1 MKNYLVLSLLIV
13 SFLQLTAQEEARLMR
28 FPAIFN
34 NQIVFSYAGD
44 LYAVARTGGTAQKL
58 TNHPGYEMFA
68 RFSPDGKNI
77 AFTGEYDGNRE
88 VYLMPSSGGVP
99 KRLTYTAT
107 LGRDDLSDRMGPNN
121 IVMTWKDNEHI
132 VFRTRMKT
140 FNDFTG
146 SLYVVNTKG
155 NLPEELPFPRGGW
168 CSYSPDGG
176 KIAYNRIF
184 REFRTWK
191 YYRGGMADDIWIFD
205 FNSKTTTNITNHEAQ
220 DVFPMWYGNK
230 IYFLSDRNRTM
241 NLFVYDLESK
251 TTRQLTEF
259 NVYDIKFP
267 SLGNN
272 AIVFENGGY
281 IYVYDL
287 LTNKLEKVTVFI
299 NNDFVNSRNTLVD
312 ASRFINGL
320 SLSPDG
326 KRVLVNAR
334 GEIFSLPADKGITY
348 NLTKTSGVH
357 EKNAVWSPDGK
368 KYAWISDKSGEF
380 EIYVKDVAEGSEAVQ
395 LTNDRLGYKYHLEW
409 SPDSKKLM
417 WADKE
422 LKLYYIDIES
432 KKVTVVDKAEVW
444 EFNQYTWSPDSK
456 WIAYTRPEYENENV
470 IYLYELSGGKKYP
483 VTDGW
488 FNSGQPSFSNDGKY
502 LFFVSDRDF
511 NPTYSWTEWNH
522 SYSDMSR
529 IYFVT
534 LSKDTPSPFEYK
546 DPVVST
552 REETQAEPKQDNK
565 EKKADKPA
573 AKSVE
578 TKIDLDGLQ
587 SRILVIPD
595 KAGSYYNIT
604 CVDGKVYY
612 MRSATNEKT
621 KLKLFDL
628 STQKESE
635 LGEISNYEISFDG
648 KKMLVIKEGSYYV
661 IDVPKGNLN
670 LSEGRLDLSE
680 MKIWVNKHEEWNQ
693 MFAEAWRQMRDFFYA
708 PNMHGVNWKGMY
720 DKYLPLVAHVNHRD
734 DLNYIIGEMI
744 AELNVGHAYV
754 GGGDRPQVD
763 KVKMG
768 LLGAVI
774 SQDASGFYKIEKIL
788 EGQNW
793 DKELRSPLTEV
804 GINVR
809 AGDYITAINGEPTN
823 KMDNIYQALIG
834 TAGKEVMLSVNS
846 KPELAGS
853 RKVIVVPTDDES
865 GLYYFN
871 WVQDNI
877 RKVSEAT
884 DGKVGYIHIP
894 DMGVAGLNEFV
905 KYFYPQLSKKA
916 LIIDDRGNGGGN
928 VSPMI
933 IERLRRE
940 MARANMARNTIKSAT
955 PREMH
960 LGPKVCLI
968 NEYSASDGDLF
979 PFQFKKYGIGK
990 LIGKRTWGGVVGIRG
1005 TLPFIDGMFLNKPE
1019 FSTYDEK
1026 GWIIEGHGV
1035 DPDIY
1040 VDNDPYKEF
1049 TGVDEQ
1055 LNKAI
1060 EVILDELKKNPKEI
1074 PDIPPFPDKSK

>member
-395 LTNDRLGYKYHLEW
+395 LTNDRLGFKYHLEW

-552 REETQAEPKQDNK
+552 REEAQTEPKQDNK

-661 IDVPKGNLN
+661 IDVPKGNLI
-670 LSEGRLDLSE
+670 LSESWLELSE
-680 MKIWVNKHEEWNQ
+680 I
-693 MFAEAWRQMRDFFYA
+693 
-708 PNMHGVNWKGMY
+708 
-720 DKYLPLVAHVNHRD
+720 
-734 DLNYIIGEMI
+734 
-744 AELNVGHAYV
+744 
-754 GGGDRPQVD
+754 
-763 KVKMG
+763 
-768 LLGAVI
+768 
-774 SQDASGFYKIEKIL
+774 
-788 EGQNW
+788 
-793 DKELRSPLTEV
+793 
-804 GINVR
+804 
-809 AGDYITAINGEPTN
+809 
-823 KMDNIYQALIG
+823 
-834 TAGKEVMLSVNS
+834 
-846 KPELAGS
+846 
-853 RKVIVVPTDDES
+853 
-865 GLYYFN
+865 
-871 WVQDNI
+871 
-877 RKVSEAT
+877 
-884 DGKVGYIHIP
+884 
-894 DMGVAGLNEFV
+894 
-905 KYFYPQLSKKA
+905 
-916 LIIDDRGNGGGN
+916 
-928 VSPMI
+928 
-933 IERLRRE
+933 
-940 MARANMARNTIKSAT
+940 
-955 PREMH
+955 
-960 LGPKVCLI
+960 
-968 NEYSASDGDLF
+968 
-979 PFQFKKYGIGK
+979 
-990 LIGKRTWGGVVGIRG
+990 
-1005 TLPFIDGMFLNKPE
+1005 
-1019 FSTYDEK
+1019 
-1026 GWIIEGHGV
+1026 
-1035 DPDIY
+1035 
-1040 VDNDPYKEF
+1040 
-1049 TGVDEQ
+1049 
-1055 LNKAI
+1055 
-1060 EVILDELKKNPKEI
+1060 
-1074 PDIPPFPDKSK
+1074 

>member
-1 MKNYLVLSLLIV
+1 MKKSLFFI
-13 SFLQLTAQEEARLMR
+13 FLFLGFTGLFAQDEARLMR

-44 LYAVARTGGTAQKL
+44 LYTVSRSGGIAQKL
-58 TNHPGYEMFA
+58 TNHEGYEMFA

-77 AFTGEYDGNRE
+77 AFTAEYDGNRE
-88 VYLMPSSGGVP
+88 VYLMPSTGGIP

-107 LGRDDLSDRMGPNN
+107 LGRDDISDRMGPNN

-168 CSYSPDGG
+168 CSFSPDGK

-191 YYRGGMADDIWIFD
+191 YYKGGMADDIWIFD
-205 FNSKTTTNITNHEAQ
+205 FDTKTTTNITNNEHQ
-220 DVFPMWYGNK
+220 DIFPMWYGNK

-241 NLFVYDLESK
+241 NLFVYDLDSK
-251 TTRQLTEF
+251 TTSQLTEF
-259 NVYDIKFP
+259 NIYDIKFP

-281 IYVYDL
+281 IYVFDL
-287 LTNKLEKVTVFI
+287 LTNKLEKVNI
-299 NNDFVNSRNTLVD
+299 IISNDFLNSRNVLID
-312 ASRFINGL
+312 ASKYIQTM

-326 KRVLVNAR
+326 KRVLVVAR
-334 GEIFSLPADKGITY
+334 GDIYSLPSEKGITY

-357 EKNAVWSPDGK
+357 ERNAIWSPDGK
-368 KYAWISDKSGEF
+368 KYAWISDKSSEF
-380 EIYVKDVAEGSEAVQ
+380 EIYICEFGEGKKAVQ
-395 LTNDRLGYKYHLEW
+395 LTNDGLGYKYHLEW
-409 SPDSKKLM
+409 SPDSKKIM

-422 LKLYYIDIES
+422 LKLYYIDIET
-432 KKVTVVDKAEVW
+432 KKITVVDKAETW
-444 EFNQYTWSPDSK
+444 EFSQYTWSPDSK
-456 WIAYTRPEYENENV
+456 WIAYTRPEYESENK
-470 IYLYELSGGKKYP
+470 IYLYELASGKKYP

-488 FNSGQPSFSNDGKY
+488 FNSGLPSFSYDGKY

-511 NPTYSWTEWNH
+511 NPTFSWTEWNH

-534 LSKDTPSPFEYK
+534 LSRDTPSPFEYK
-546 DPVVST
+546 DAIVGVAENT
-552 REETQAEPKQDNK
+552 IAEPAESKG
-565 EKKADKPA
+565 KKSDKA
-573 AKSVE
+573 EAK
-578 TKIDLDGLQ
+578 TNDIKIDIDGLQ

-595 KAGSYYNIT
+595 EPGSYFNVSCI
-604 CVDGKVYY
+604 DGKVYY
-612 MRSATNEKT
+612 MRGATNEKT
-621 KLKLFDL
+621 KLKMYDL
-628 STQKESE
+628 NKQKSSE
-635 LGEISNYEISFDG
+635 LGEINNYELSADG
-648 KKMLVIKEGSYYV
+648 KKMLVIKEKKYYV
-661 IDVPKGNLN
+661 IDIPKGNLN
-670 LSEGRLDLSE
+670 LSEGELDLSE
-680 MKIWVNKHEEWNQ
+680 MKVWINRKEEWQQ
-693 MFAEAWRQMRDFFYA
+693 MYAESWRQMRDFFYA
-708 PNMHGVNWKGMY
+708 PNMHGVNWKTIY
-720 DKYLPLVAHVNHRD
+720 DKYQPLVTYVNHRD

-744 AELNVGHAYV
+744 GELNVGHAYV
-754 GGGDRPQVD
+754 GGGDRPRVE

-768 LLGAVI
+768 LLGAVL
-774 SQDASGFYKIEKIL
+774 SQDASGFYRIDKIL

-793 DKELRSPLTEV
+793 DKGLRSPLTEV
-804 GINVR
+804 GLNVK
-809 AGDYITAINGEPTN
+809 AGDYITAINGEPTD
-823 KMDNIYQALIG
+823 KMDNIYSALIG
-834 TAGKEVMLSVNS
+834 TAGKEIMLSINS
-846 KPELAGS
+846 KPQLEGS
-853 RKVIVVPTDDES
+853 RKIIVVPVDNES
-865 GLYYFN
+865 GLYYYN
-871 WVQDNI
+871 WVMGNI
-877 RKVSEAT
+877 KKVSEAT

-940 MARANMARNTIKSAT
+940 MARANMARNTRKSAT
-955 PREMH
+955 PSEMH

-979 PFQFKKYGIGK
+979 PYQFRKYNLGK

-1005 TLPFIDGMFLNKPE
+1005 SLPFIDGMFLNKPE

-1026 GWIIEGHGV
+1026 GWIIEGYGV
-1035 DPDIY
+1035 DPDVF
-1040 VDNDPYKEF
+1040 VDNDPFKEF
-1049 TGVDEQ
+1049 NGIDEQ

-1060 EVILDELKKNPKEI
+1060 ELILEELRKNPKEI